1 MRNCPSLPRTKGVP
15 EGCRGCNRLE
25 TTEKM
30 MNMKSEAERGEV
42 TYPRARSSK
51 KRIQNLKPGHFLSG
65 KTGKDGQNMSDG
77 SH

>member
-1 MRNCPSLPRTKGVP
+1 
-15 EGCRGCNRLE
+15 
-25 TTEKM
+25 M

-65 KTGKDGQNMSDG
+65 KTGKDRQNMSDG